1 MSRNLVEY
9 ALCFTHTKGEQVTY
23 TKDKLERF
31 AFRLD
36 PETAK
41 FLHEDSAALGM
52 SSSAYLR
59 MLVLSRRASLRVTQ
73 EVQAQTA
80 SATVAAVNAFAD
92 KALAI
97 MKDSVADK
105 ADNPTNENK

>member
-1 MSRNLVEY
+1 M
-9 ALCFTHTKGEQVTY
+9 TY

-59 MLVLSRRASLRVTQ
+59 MLVLSRRASLR
-73 EVQAQTA
+73 
-80 SATVAAVNAFAD
+80 F
-92 KALAI
+92 
-97 MKDSVADK
+97 
-105 ADNPTNENK
+105 